1 MKKIT
6 ILILLTLGLCLEA
19 QNIRKSSWQRVETN
33 SSTEPG
39 VSVYY
44 FDLTD
49 TTIKST
55 NRKGTKNFGT
65 WDLGRFYVNG
75 TVRFVYTMLSDNLL
89 EFRQKDSFTRQY
101 ITITYKLK

>member
-6 ILILLTLGLCLEA
+6 ILILLTLGLSLEA

-65 WDLGRFYVNG
+65 WELRRFYVNG
-75 TVRFVYTMLSDNLL
+75 TERFVYTMLSDNLL